1 MANIQSKVASL
12 EERVSKLIA
21 ENTEI
26 RKKYS
31 EIEVKKTELER
42 DARVEELEQKNIEL
56 ENRLA
61 ILEQGKKEKSIST
74 EDISHSPVNSNDT
87 PKQIVPQCDESD
99 TRGYATD
106 TPISDITD
114 NTLNSNDTHEQIV
127 SHNEESKDLSSD
139 NNSSEQSNL
148 CDIKT
153 VTLETNPKDS
163 TEDKKL

>member
-21 ENTEI
+21 ENNEI

-31 EIEVKKTELER
+31 EIEAKKTELEVENVKLRQAIEENTKR

-87 PKQIVPQCDESD
+87 
-99 TRGYATD
+99 
-106 TPISDITD
+106 
-114 NTLNSNDTHEQIV
+114 HEQIV
-127 SHNEESKDLSSD
+127 HNEESNISSHEVTG
-139 NNSSEQSNL
+139 NSDMYQES
-148 CDIKT
+148 
-153 VTLETNPKDS
+153 VTPTPPIPAETIS
-163 TEDKKL
+163 MEEKKEN